1 MQKFHMSAR
10 PVEIKHFNTRTEG
23 RGDDEQALA
32 GDLKIK
38 AVGSLED
45 LDNWLLGDRCK
56 ASYVFYS
63 KGGDR
68 RILGLGVLKIERK
81 LEDLIVSVTTIE
93 DKQYE
98 FKGVTINGL
107 QIELQDDSRIDL
119 ICSLQLDPTSHMED
133 IGNLLLDGRAEFEIT
148 AGQTEM
154 DV

>member
-1 MQKFHMSAR
+1 MHKFHMSAR

-38 AVGSLED
+38 AVGNLDD
-45 LDNWLLGDRCK
+45 LNNWLLGDRCK
-56 ASYVFYS
+56 PSDALYR
-63 KGGDR
+63 KGGGR

-81 LEDLIVSVTTIE
+81 LEDLIVDVTTIE
-93 DKQYE
+93 DKAYQ

-119 ICSLQLDPTSHMED
+119 TCSLQVDPTSHMED
-133 IGNLLLDGRAEFEIT
+133 IGNLLIDGRAEFEIS
-148 AGQTEM
+148 AGQEEM
-154 DV
+154 PL